1 MYSLGNKKIAQIA
14 GLSNTVMGFAMVGI
28 TLVVFMLM
36 LGKFS
41 DMVNETDGNF
51 EDADALAVVEDTK
64 EAGSTISSM
73 LPILAL
79 VIIIGYVLA
88 SLGIFGGNR

>member
-1 MYSLGNKKIAQIA
+1 MYSLQTKKIGQIA

-36 LGKFS
+36 LGKFA
-41 DMVNETDGNF
+41 NLTDTGGKF
-51 EDADALAVVEDTK
+51 ADADASAVVDDTK

-73 LPILAL
+73 LPILAI
-79 VIIIGYVLA
+79 VIIVGYVLA
-88 SLGIFGGNR
+88 SLGIFSNQR